1 MLVKGVNI
9 PDKWIDATTEKL
21 DCSISEAID
30 IYLSDC
36 GKIEN
41 EEQKALDD
49 KAKTVKI
56 KHGAESE
63 TERKK
68 VERKRE
74 PNIIK
79 RELITVLASTLEDC
93 VEEPLYIEN
102 LKISNIERTIDFT
115 INNKE
120 FTITLT
126 EHRPKKERG

>member
-1 MLVKGVNI
+1 MLVKGINI
-9 PDKWIDATTEKL
+9 PDKWIDATTELL
-21 DCSISEAID
+21 DCSIEEAID
-30 IYLSDC
+30 IYLSDR
-36 GKIEN
+36 GKVEN

-68 VERKRE
+68 IERKRE

-79 RELITVLASTLEDC
+79 RELITILSSTLEDC
-93 VEEPLYIEN
+93 IEESPCVEN

-115 INNKE
+115 VEGRN

-126 EHRPKKERG
+126 EHRPKKRKG